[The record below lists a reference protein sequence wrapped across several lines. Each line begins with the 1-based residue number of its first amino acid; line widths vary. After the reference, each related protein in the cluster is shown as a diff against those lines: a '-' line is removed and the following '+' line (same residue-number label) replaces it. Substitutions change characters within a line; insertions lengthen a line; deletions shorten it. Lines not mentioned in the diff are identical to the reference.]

1 MKKIESQIT
10 LTFVIMFI
18 VGFIVN
24 GLLDVIYLGKNFFS
38 FGVMSKAILTAL
50 IYLMYVW
57 IYTRRY
63 IKLVFLGIFGICFML
78 MFAFFSLEG
87 VTFSDWVLKDTV
99 TIIVRA
105 VIYLFASFI
114 AFDQAGKL
122 LEESKK

>member
-50 IYLMYVW
+50 FYLMYVW

-63 IKLVFLGIFGICFML
+63 IKLVFLGILGIYFML

-99 TIIVRA
+99 TIIVTA